1 MSMRDEI
8 IQKMYERMA
17 EDLSDTRT
25 KRTWD
30 EASDAYDRDLPDDK
44 ADEYR
49 NYLCGME
56 HAAFFAGANYVLDF
70 ISRYWSL
77 LDYNCGSPLCTAV
90 DD

>member
-25 KRTWD
+25 TRTWD

-49 NYLCGME
+49 N
-56 HAAFFAGANYVLDF
+56 
-70 ISRYWSL
+70 
-77 LDYNCGSPLCTAV
+77 
-90 DD
+90 